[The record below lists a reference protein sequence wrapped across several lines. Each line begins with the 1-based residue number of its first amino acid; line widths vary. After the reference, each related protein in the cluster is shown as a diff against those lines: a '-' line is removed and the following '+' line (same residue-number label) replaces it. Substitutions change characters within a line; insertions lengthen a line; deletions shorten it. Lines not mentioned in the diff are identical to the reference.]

1 MVFRIAIKRKFKKS
15 IEIGETEYLQNKF
28 NYSNHK
34 QGFINESV
42 YLIKHEKLNIKEIK
56 IKN

>member
-15 IEIGETEYLQNKF
+15 IEIGETRYLQNKF
-28 NYSNHK
+28 NYSNYS